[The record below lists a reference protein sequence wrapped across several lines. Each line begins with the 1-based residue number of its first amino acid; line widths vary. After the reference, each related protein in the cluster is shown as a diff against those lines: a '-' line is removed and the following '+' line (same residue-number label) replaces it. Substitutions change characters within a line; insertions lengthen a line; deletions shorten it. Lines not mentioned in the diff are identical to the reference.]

1 MKRPKK
7 NGAEEIDEHNQ
18 ATEPFDFGVSP
29 YAPTV
34 TGDRLPPE
42 TPPIAMVRPRSQQ
55 LMPAQP
61 PLIGAYP
68 FLPSA
73 PVQQN
78 GQAASPVVG
87 VVPPQAG
94 GVRASVP
101 VGRGVRKVFP
111 VLVGFCF
118 VVIQMVLLVSLGLKV
133 VGQWDNTLWANVLYV
148 ISDIFVWPVQAL
160 VHQFSLPFAISTQI
174 ITLVTILLYGVI
186 SRIVVRCL
194 KLLLHS
200 RQAA

>member
-7 NGAEEIDEHNQ
+7 NGAEGVDEHNQ

-42 TPPIAMVRPRSQQ
+42 TPPIAMVRPKVQQ
-55 LMPAQP
+55 QVPTQP

-68 FLPSA
+68 FLPPA
-73 PVQQN
+73 LVQHP
-78 GQAASPVVG
+78 GKAASPAESIT
-87 VVPPQAG
+87 PPQAG
-94 GVRASVP
+94 VASASVAT
-101 VGRGVRKVFP
+101 GRRIRKVFP
-111 VLVGFCF
+111 ALVGLCF
-118 VVIQMVLLVSLGLKV
+118 VVVQMLLLVSFGLKM
-133 VGQWDNTLWANVLYV
+133 VGQWNTTLWANVLYV
-148 ISDIFVWPVQAL
+148 ISDIFIWPMQAL
-160 VHQFSLPFAISTQI
+160 VHQLPLPFSIPAPIM
-174 ITLVTILLYGVI
+174 TLTAILLYGVI

-200 RQAA
+200 RQP